1 MALITVFETQNI
13 TGFSLN
19 SAYGAFNKSVT
30 PMPFQLVDG
39 EEYVIFWDSDSYTRT
54 AFSFM
59 GADGST
65 CVAVGNK
72 MVYTGEND
80 GDPFAIVCDYTNNY
94 LHYFSTEDK
103 AEHEVGVHISD
114 GGNMVL
120 KDRAG
125 DDMEGIEAVV
135 ELRVPT
141 SGGKFQSFIGGVRT
155 NKTLHSNEVDFSTG
169 DIVITP
175 RKGEVFGTVTVPKPP
190 ALLPENIMEGVT
202 IAGVD
207 GTAKGGG
214 DEPILTKPIR
224 FYNAYG
230 DVLFS
235 FSRKEIKEMTELPEG
250 PALGNLVF
258 DKWDYTL
265 EELQSIM
272 YFCDVSPTYKN
283 SSGQAV
289 TAMIVDI
296 VDPSVALRI
305 NFRLNTS
312 GTKLY
317 ADWGDGIT
325 SYGIGS
331 NSSYTSSTTN
341 MSHTYSKKGEY
352 VIGFYA
358 PDGSSVYGSAK
369 LGTGGINNGYY
380 NVEGASTISTTY
392 VTNGNGTTPAKR
404 VISILGNAES
414 LTSVGWCGSQHA
426 LLFASGLD
434 MSSST
439 KGRFLNC
446 GSLKAVG
453 KIYNEDS
460 GGWYTRHFYGDR
472 VFSGC
477 STIKRVQVTRTSAN
491 MFDYCPSLKEVEILG
506 DGALSCDEMNVRF
519 SLLMAKPTPP
529 TISATAP
536 EWGTKPIYVPDE
548 AVDAYKTAS
557 GWSDAAAYIFPASEY
572 PDK

>member
-1 MALITVFETQNI
+1 MALITIFETQNV

-19 SAYGAFNKSVT
+19 SAYGAFNKSVS

-54 AFSFM
+54 AFSFT

-72 MVYTGEND
+72 MVSTGENN

-114 GGNMVL
+114 GGTMVL
-120 KDRAG
+120 KDRTGA
-125 DDMEGIEAVV
+125 DLPGIESVV

-155 NKTLHSNEVDFSTG
+155 NKILHSNEVDFSTG

-190 ALLPENIMEGVT
+190 ALLPENILEGVT

-207 GTAKGGG
+207 GTAKDGG
-214 DEPILTKPIR
+214 DIQILTKPIR

-272 YFCDVSPTYKN
+272 YFCDVSPQYKN
-283 SSGQAV
+283 SAGQAV
-289 TAMIVDI
+289 AVVIVEI
-296 VDPSVALRI
+296 ADPSESLVI
-305 NFRLNTS
+305 SYNNTAT
-312 GTKLY
+312 GDIY
-317 ADWGDGIT
+317 ADWGDG
-325 SYGIGS
+325 S
-331 NSSYTSSTTN
+331 TSSGKFSGSTT
-341 MSHTYSKKGEY
+341 S
-352 VIGFYA
+352 
-358 PDGSSVYGSAK
+358 SAK
-369 LGTGGINNGYY
+369 LTHTYLESGTYVISFYTATQNTTIGTGLKGSYYWPLSSETGIGTTVMNNGK
-380 NVEGASTISTTY
+380 GATPQKRIIS
-392 VTNGNGTTPAKR
+392 A
-404 VISILGNAES
+404 LGNYDS
-414 LTSVGWCGSQHA
+414 KVTVYFCGCENN
-426 LLFASGLD
+426 LRFVSGLYWYN
-434 MSSST
+434 SANCT
-439 KGRFLNC
+439 FLNC
-446 GSLKAVG
+446 GSLKAIGRLLYLYRNELYG
-453 KIYNEDS
+453 KYK
-460 GGWYTRHFYGDR
+460 
-472 VFSGC
+472 FSGC
-477 STIKRVQVTRTSAN
+477 ASLERAQVSQTSEH
-491 MFDYCPSLKEVEILG
+491 MFDYCTNLKEVEFIG
-506 DGALSCDEMNVRF
+506 TGALACNEMNVKF
-519 SLLMAKPTPP
+519 SMLMTKTTPP

-536 EWGTKPIYVPDE
+536 VWGTKPIYVPDE

-557 GWSDAAAYIFPASEY
+557 GWSDAAAYIYPASEY

>member
-1 MALITVFETQNI
+1 MALITVFETQNV

-19 SAYGAFNKSVT
+19 SFYGVFVSSVS
-30 PMPFQLVDG
+30 PMPFQLVAG
-39 EEYVIFWDSDSYTRT
+39 EEYVVFWDSDSFTRT
-54 AFSFM
+54 AFSFN
-59 GADGST
+59 GPDGST
-65 CVAVGNK
+65 CIGVGNK
-72 MVYTGEND
+72 MAYTGEDD
-80 GDPFAIVCDYTNNY
+80 GDPFVIVCDYTNGYTHFMAKDTN
-94 LHYFSTEDK
+94 T
-103 AEHEVGVHISD
+103 EHEVGVHISD

-120 KDRAG
+120 KDRTGA
-125 DDMEGIEAVV
+125 DLPGIESVV

-190 ALLPENIMEGVT
+190 LLLPENILEGVT

-207 GTAKGGG
+207 GTAKDGG
-214 DEPILTKPIR
+214 DIQILTKPIR

-272 YFCDVSPTYKN
+272 YFCDVSPQYKN
-283 SSGQAV
+283 SAGQAV
-289 TAMIVDI
+289 TAAIVEI
-296 VDPSVALRI
+296 ADPSVALRI
-305 NFRLNTS
+305 NYRLTS
-312 GTKLY
+312 SG
-317 ADWGDGIT
+317 AINIEWGDGSTSKGNYGT
-325 SYGIGS
+325 SYETGT
-331 NSSYTSSTTN
+331 TSL
-341 MSHTYSKKGEY
+341 SHTYSERGIY
-352 VIGFYA
+352 VIGLYVT
-358 PDGSSVYGSAK
+358 GNTVGGYV
-369 LGTGGINNGYY
+369 GTGQNNSSCFSVTQNSIPRSNINNGTGYTP
-380 NVEGASTISTTY
+380 NRLLISLLGNLDSLVFVGFCGVEHSLCFVSGLWYSSTT
-392 VTNGNGTTPAKR
+392 V
-404 VISILGNAES
+404 
-414 LTSVGWCGSQHA
+414 
-426 LLFASGLD
+426 
-434 MSSST
+434 
-439 KGRFLNC
+439 GRFLNC

-453 KIYNEDS
+453 KIVNDVS
-460 GGWYTRHFYGDR
+460 GWFTINAYGNYY
-472 VFSGC
+472 FAGC
-477 STIKRVQVTRTSAN
+477 ASLKRAQVTQTSEN
-491 MFDYCPSLKEVEILG
+491 MFDYCTDLAEVEILG
-506 DGALSCDEMNVRF
+506 KGNLACNEMNVRF
-519 SLLMAKPTPP
+519 SMLMKSTTPNKI
-529 TISATAP
+529 TATAP

>member
-1 MALITVFETQNI
+1 MALITIFETQNV

-19 SAYGAFNKSVT
+19 SAYGAFNKSVS

-54 AFSFM
+54 AFSFT

-72 MVYTGEND
+72 MVSTGEND

-120 KDRAG
+120 KDRTGA
-125 DDMEGIEAVV
+125 DLPGIEPVV

-190 ALLPENIMEGVT
+190 ALLPENILEGVT

-265 EELQSIM
+265 EELQSIV
-272 YFCDVSPTYKN
+272 YFCDVSPQYKN
-283 SSGQAV
+283 SDGQAV
-289 TAMIVDI
+289 AAAIVEI
-296 VDPSVALRI
+296 VDPTVTLRI
-305 NFRLNTS
+305 NYRLNGS
-312 GTKLY
+312 GGRLY
-317 ADWGDGIT
+317 ADWGDGVIT
-325 SYGIGS
+325 YG
-331 NSSYTSSTTN
+331 NSSTSYTSSTTYLT
-341 MSHTYSKKGEY
+341 HTYSERGRY
-352 VIGFYA
+352 VISFYTTGVSA
-358 PDGSSVYGSAK
+358 VYGSAK
-369 LGTGGINNGYY
+369 LGTGGTNNGYY
-380 NVEGASTISTTY
+380 NVEGTSPILTAY
-392 VTNGNGTTPAKR
+392 VTNGNGTTPAKC
-404 VISILGNAES
+404 VISILGNVES

-434 MSSST
+434 VSYT
-439 KGRFLNC
+439 ANGRFLNC

-453 KIYNEDS
+453 RIMNETS
-460 GGWYTRHFYGDR
+460 GWVTRHFYGDR
-472 VFSGC
+472 AFSGC

-519 SLLMAKPTPP
+519 SLLMDKPTPP
-529 TISATAP
+529 TISAASP
-536 EWGTKPIYVPDE
+536 VWGTRPIYVPEE

>member
-19 SAYGAFNKSVT
+19 SFYGVFVSSVS

-39 EEYVIFWDSDSYTRT
+39 EEYVVFWDSDSFTRT
-54 AFSFM
+54 AFSFN
-59 GADGST
+59 GPDGST
-65 CVAVGNK
+65 CIGVGNK
-72 MVYTGEND
+72 MAYTGEDD
-80 GDPFAIVCDYTNNY
+80 GDPFVIVCDYTNGYTHFMAKDTN
-94 LHYFSTEDK
+94 T
-103 AEHEVGVHISD
+103 EHEVGVHISD
-114 GGNMVL
+114 GGNMIL
-120 KDRAG
+120 KDRTGA
-125 DDMEGIEAVV
+125 DLPGIESVV

-155 NKTLHSNEVDFSTG
+155 NKTLHSNEVNFSTG

-190 ALLPENIMEGVT
+190 ALLPENIMAGVT

-214 DEPILTKPIR
+214 DVPILTKPIR

-272 YFCDVSPTYKN
+272 YFCDVSPKYKN
-283 SSGQAV
+283 SAGQSVAV
-289 TAMIVDI
+289 AIVEI
-296 VDPSVALRI
+296 VDPTVTLRI
-305 NFRLNTS
+305 NYRLNGS
-312 GTKLY
+312 GGRLY
-317 ADWGDGIT
+317 ADWGDGAIT
-325 SYGIGS
+325 YG
-331 NSSYTSSTTN
+331 NSSTSYTSSTTCLT
-341 MSHTYSKKGEY
+341 HTYSERGRY
-352 VIGFYA
+352 VISFYTM
-358 PDGSSVYGSAK
+358 GVTVVYGSTK
-369 LGTGGINNGYY
+369 LGTGGLNSGYFA
-380 NVEGASTISTTY
+380 VTGATMITY
-392 VTNGNGTTPAKR
+392 SLVDNGNGSAPLKNL
-404 VISILGNAES
+404 ISLLGNDES
-414 LTSVGWCGSQHA
+414 FTGVGWCGTENA

-434 MSSST
+434 VSYST

-453 KIYNEDS
+453 KIFKDS
-460 GGWYTRHFYGDR
+460 SGWSTRRFYGDR
-472 VFSGC
+472 AFSGC
-477 STIKRVQVTRTSAN
+477 SSIKRVQVTQTSAN
-491 MFDYCPSLKEVEILG
+491 MFDYCANLEEVEILG
-506 DGALSCDEMNVRF
+506 TGALACNEMNVRF
-519 SLLMAKPTPP
+519 SLLMRQATPP
-529 TISATAP
+529 TISAASP
-536 EWGTKPIYVPDE
+536 VWGTKPIYVPDE

>member
-19 SAYGAFNKSVT
+19 SFYGVFVSSVS

-39 EEYVIFWDSDSYTRT
+39 EEYVVFWDSDSFTRT
-54 AFSFM
+54 AFSFN
-59 GADGST
+59 GPDGST
-65 CVAVGNK
+65 CIGVGNK
-72 MVYTGEND
+72 MAYTGEDD
-80 GDPFAIVCDYTNNY
+80 GDPFVIVCDYTNSYTHFMAKN
-94 LHYFSTEDK
+94 TNT
-103 AEHEVGVHISD
+103 EHEVGVHISD

-120 KDRAG
+120 KDRPG
-125 DDMEGIEAVV
+125 TDMEGIESVV

-141 SGGKFQSFIGGVRT
+141 SGGKFQSFVGGVRT
-155 NKTLHSNEVDFSTG
+155 NKTLHSNEVDFSVG

-214 DEPILTKPIR
+214 DEPILTKPIQ

-235 FSRKEIKEMTELPEG
+235 FSRAEMKKMTELPEG

-272 YFCDVSPTYKN
+272 YFCNVSPQYKN
-283 SSGQAV
+283 SAGQAV
-289 TAMIVDI
+289 AAVIVNI
-296 VDPSVALRI
+296 VDPTVAMRI
-305 NFRLNTS
+305 NYRLTTS
-312 GTKLY
+312 GARLY
-317 ADWGDGIT
+317 ADWGDGST
-325 SYGIGS
+325 TYGGYG
-331 NSSYTSSTTN
+331 SSYTSSTTSL
-341 MSHTYSKKGEY
+341 SHTYSEKGIY
-352 VIGFYA
+352 VISFYA
-358 PDGSSVYGSAK
+358 TGLATPYSSARIGTGSVNNGQYTVSGSSMIQTSN
-369 LGTGGINNGYY
+369 I
-380 NVEGASTISTTY
+380 
-392 VTNGNGTTPAKR
+392 TNGNGTVPAKN
-404 VISILGNAES
+404 VISIVGNAES
-414 LTSVGWCGSQHA
+414 FTAAGWCGSEHA
-426 LLFASGLD
+426 LHFASGLD
-434 MSSST
+434 MNITSS
-439 KGRFLNC
+439 GRFLNC
-446 GSLKAVG
+446 GSLRAVG
-453 KIYNEDS
+453 KIITDTVYGFSQNV
-460 GGWYTRHFYGDR
+460 YGDR
-472 VFSGC
+472 MFSGC
-477 STIKRVQVTRTSAN
+477 STIKRVQVTQTSAN
-491 MFDYCPSLKEVEILG
+491 MFDYCTDLAEVEILG
-506 DGALSCDEMNVRF
+506 KGNLACNEMNVRF
-519 SLLMAKPTPP
+519 SMLMKSTTPNKI
-529 TISATAP
+529 TATAP

>member
-1 MALITVFETQNI
+1 MAQITLFEAQKVYGFTFNSFYGVFV
-13 TGFSLN
+13 S
-19 SAYGAFNKSVT
+19 SVT
-30 PMPFQLVDG
+30 PIPFQLVED
-39 EEYVIFWDSDSYTRT
+39 EEYVVFWGKDSFTRT
-54 AFSFM
+54 AFSFTAPD
-59 GADGST
+59 GAT

-72 MVYTGEND
+72 MSYTGVDD
-80 GDPFAIVCDYTNNY
+80 GDPFVIVCDYTNGY
-94 LHYFSTEDK
+94 THFMAKDDEP
-103 AEHEVGVHISD
+103 EHEIGVYLSD

-120 KDRAG
+120 KDRTGA
-125 DDMEGIEAVV
+125 DLEGIENVV
-135 ELRVPT
+135 EVRVPT

-155 NKTLHSNEVDFSTG
+155 NRTLQANEVDFST
-169 DIVITP
+169 DDKIVINP
-175 RKGEVFGTVTVPKPP
+175 RKGEVFGTVTIPKPP
-190 ALLPENIMEGVT
+190 TLLPESIMEGIT
-202 IAGVD
+202 IAGVV

-214 DEPILTKPIR
+214 DVPILTKPIR

-235 FSRKEIKEMTELPEG
+235 FSRKEIKEMTELPAG

-305 NFRLNTS
+305 NFRLGTN
-312 GTKLY
+312 GTKFY
-317 ADWGDGIT
+317 ADWGDGTT
-325 SYGIGS
+325 SYGLGS
-331 NSSYTSSTTN
+331 NSSYTSSTTS

-358 PDGSSVYGSAK
+358 PDAVGVGSAK
-369 LGTGGINNGYY
+369 LGTGGINNGYF
-380 NVEGASTISTTY
+380 NVEGTSIISTSY

-414 LTSVGWCGSQHA
+414 LAAVRWCGSQHA

-434 MSSST
+434 VSNT
-439 KGRFLNC
+439 EKGRFLNC

-453 KIYNEDS
+453 KIFTDPS
-460 GGWYTRHFYGDR
+460 GWSTRRFYGDR
-472 VFSGC
+472 AFSGC
-477 STIKRVQVTRTSAN
+477 SSIKRVQVTQTSAN

-519 SLLMAKPTPP
+519 SLLMDKPTPP

-557 GWSDAAAYIFPASEY
+557 GWSDAAAYIYPASEY
-572 PDK
+572 PDI

>member
-1 MALITVFETQNI
+1 MALITIFETQNI

-19 SAYGAFNKSVT
+19 SAYGAFNKSVS

-54 AFSFM
+54 AFSFT

-72 MVYTGEND
+72 MVSTGEND

-120 KDRAG
+120 KDRTGA
-125 DDMEGIEAVV
+125 DLPGIEPVV

-190 ALLPENIMEGVT
+190 ALLPENILEGVT

-207 GTAKGGG
+207 GTAKDGG
-214 DEPILTKPIR
+214 DIQILTKPIR

-230 DVLFS
+230 DILFS

-258 DKWDYTL
+258 DKWDYTI

-272 YFCDVSPTYKN
+272 YFCDVSPQYKN
-283 SSGQAV
+283 SAGKAV
-289 TAMIVDI
+289 AVVIVEI
-296 VDPSVALRI
+296 ADPSVELVISYQFSSANDFI
-305 NFRLNTS
+305 
-312 GTKLY
+312 Y
-317 ADWGDGIT
+317 ADWGDGST
-325 SYGIGS
+325 SNGEANG
-331 NSSYTSSTTN
+331 SST
-341 MSHTYSKKGEY
+341 SPGLLRHTYSESGTY
-352 VIGFYA
+352 VISFYSSYKSTYIGA
-358 PDGSSVYGSAK
+358 GYRGSYFWPLSSESGIITSS
-369 LGTGGINNGYY
+369 INNGK
-380 NVEGASTISTTY
+380 GGTPQKRIIS
-392 VTNGNGTTPAKR
+392 V
-404 VISILGNAES
+404 LGNIDS
-414 LTSVGWCGSQHA
+414 YVSVYFCGCENNMH
-426 LLFASGLD
+426 FVSGLYWYND
-434 MSSST
+434 SSGT
-439 KGRFLNC
+439 FLNC
-446 GSLKAVG
+446 GSLKAIGRLLSLSSNRLYG
-453 KIYNEDS
+453 K
-460 GGWYTRHFYGDR
+460 HK
-472 VFSGC
+472 FSGC
-477 STIKRVQVTRTSAN
+477 ASLKRVQVSQTSEN
-491 MFDYCPSLKEVEILG
+491 MFDYCTDLKEVEFIG
-506 DGALSCDEMNVRF
+506 TGALACNEMNVKF
-519 SLLMAKPTPP
+519 SMLMTKTTPP

-536 EWGTKPIYVPDE
+536 VWGTKPIYVPDE